1 MLYSFSN
8 KGKRKSNQDYLIS
21 KLINPECSLH
31 IVVDGM
37 GGYEYGEMASKL
49 VAENIYTYLSTVKEI
64 NEKEIQKA
72 VNKSNL
78 IIKQKSDDFGAKIGA
93 TLAGVIIIH
102 NVAYLFW
109 VGDVKIIF
117 IRDNEIIFES
127 HSHTLINQMID
138 NGNVINRIERYKHI
152 VTRSVSGNIKDG
164 MISFEFIPN
173 LIDDDLFIIC
183 SDGVSDV
190 INSYQINNLIKT
202 VASKQEAISQIEGLC
217 SLESRDNF
225 SMIMVQNH

>member
-1 MLYSFSN
+1 MVYSFSN
-8 KGKRKSNQDYLIS
+8 KGNRKSNQDFLFS
-21 KLINPECSLH
+21 KSINPDCNLYM
-31 IVVDGM
+31 VVDGM
-37 GGYEYGEMASKL
+37 GGYEYGDVASKL
-49 VAENIYTYLSTVKEI
+49 VAESIHTYLSTVKDI

-93 TLAGVIIIH
+93 TLAGVVIIH

-138 NGNVINRIERYKHI
+138 NGNIINKIERYKHI
-152 VTRSVSGNIKDG
+152 VTRSVSGNIKNG
-164 MISFEFIPN
+164 MIGFEFIPN

-190 INSYQINNLIKT
+190 INSYQINNIIKT
-202 VASKQEAISQIEGLC
+202 AASKQEAINQIEGLC

-225 SMIMVQNH
+225 SLIMVHNH